1 MARRS
6 TPAITQTP
14 SSSSSLPSTQAR
26 IVVRGQHRLRG
37 PIPLVATNP
46 HQPLPAHMNREHEQ
60 DLHSHHLGHHS
71 LNPINMDFESQMRQ
85 SGLPLQV
92 EEDIRAAVLASL
104 GEPSTNHP
112 GLVRKRRSAAWRK
125 AMRWLSVSLSIAL
138 VIGVITSTAILGYQI
153 DVDAIFAFVWG
164 PLLALWNGWRLFR
177 LRQQFDREVI
187 SGWHIAFDIISLST
201 TIALTVVVILWTVNR
216 AEDYI
221 FEYDFQYDVFWRGV
235 STSIVFIV
243 WDVLHFILLIITM
256 VEKWTKP
263 AYSYL
268 SPNPLPPIVVQYMP
282 TYTTCHEPQPGE
294 DKNSYLA
301 EIGDLQP
308 QGIAP
313 AYSAPKND
321 ASSHTEEYMVP
332 DQNESATDLMRHQ
345 TWLRHV

>member
-6 TPAITQTP
+6 TPAVTQTP
-14 SSSSSLPSTQAR
+14 PSSSLPPTQAR

-46 HQPLPAHMNREHEQ
+46 HQPLPAHMTREREQ
-60 DLHSHHLGHHS
+60 DHHSHYLGQHS
-71 LNPINMDFESQMRQ
+71 LTTINMDSESQMRQ

-104 GEPSTNHP
+104 GESSTDHAGP
-112 GLVRKRRSAAWRK
+112 VRNRKSVPWRK
-125 AMRWLSVSLSIAL
+125 AMRWLSLSLSIAL
-138 VIGVITSTAILGYQI
+138 VLAVITTTAVLGFEI

-177 LRQQFDREVI
+177 LRQHFDREVI
-187 SGWHIAFDIISLST
+187 SGWHIAFDVLFLST

-221 FEYDFQYDVFWRGV
+221 FNEINEVYLYDVFWRGLA
-235 STSIVFIV
+235 TSIVFVV
-243 WDVLHFILLIITM
+243 WDVLHFILLIITI

-263 AYSYL
+263 AYSSL

-294 DKNSYLA
+294 DKNIYLA

-313 AYSAPKND
+313 AYAAPKND
-321 ASSHTEEYMVP
+321 ASSHTEEV
-332 DQNESATDLMRHQ
+332 R
-345 TWLRHV
+345 